1 MRSTGRQDGHR
12 GQTAESSGELDGR
25 IALIEAHLNGLSAAL
40 AAGDQLPPPALRRH
54 LAAVARIRRTAD
66 ALVVSITARLRRSGS
81 PRHTA
86 EVVAHTAGV
95 TGTEARRLVGL
106 AERLPHL
113 GPTRAALADG
123 TVSVAEASVIAEVAE
138 ATGGCPATEDRLLRI
153 AAAEGLD
160 VLRREAARTLAVVEP
175 PEERAR
181 RQHATRS
188 LRCWTGVDGM
198 LNGRFAL
205 TPEAG
210 AEVRALIEARTRRR
224 FRAVAGPGREPIEA
238 YAADALVELVRAG
251 GAGAPVRRGGRERTG
266 RGDDD
271 GSAAGESPEQ
281 HAAPGA
287 GGSRGAGRRGRAAA
301 AGVRP
306 VVHIVIEHAALVRGA
321 AGPGERCEVPGVG
334 PVDAAW
340 VRDLLGEAFVTAII
354 RKGRDIRTVAHLG
367 RHIPAELHSAL
378 VARGRECDVEG
389 CARASYLELDHCD
402 LDHARGGPTSLANLA
417 WLCWDH
423 HRRKT
428 AGARLGP
435 RNPVTGKRPLIEG
448 RGPP

>member
-1 MRSTGRQDGHR
+1 
-12 GQTAESSGELDGR
+12 
-25 IALIEAHLNGLSAAL
+25 
-40 AAGDQLPPPALRRH
+40 
-54 LAAVARIRRTAD
+54 VARIRRTAD

-81 PRHTA
+81 PRDTA

-95 TGTEARRLVGL
+95 TGTQARRLVGL

-113 GPTRAALADG
+113 GPTCAALADG
-123 TVSVAEASVIAEVAE
+123 TVSVAEASVIAEVSE
-138 ATGGCPATEDRLLRI
+138 ATGGCPATEERLLRI

-160 VLRREAARTLAVVEP
+160 VLRREAARTLAVVEL

-205 TPEAG
+205 TPEVG

-224 FRAVAGPGREPIEA
+224 FRAVASPEREPIEA

-271 GSAAGESPEQ
+271 GTAAGESPEQ

-287 GGSRGAGRRGRAAA
+287 GGSRGVAHRGRAAA
-301 AGVRP
+301 V
-306 VVHIVIEHAALVRGA
+306 
-321 AGPGERCEVPGVG
+321 
-334 PVDAAW
+334 
-340 VRDLLGEAFVTAII
+340 
-354 RKGRDIRTVAHLG
+354 
-367 RHIPAELHSAL
+367 PAELHSAL
-378 VARGRECDVEG
+378 VARGRECDVKR
-389 CARASYLELDHCD
+389 CARASYLELDHRD

-428 AGARLGP
+428 AGARLGL
-435 RNPVTGKRPLIEG
+435 RNPVTGKRPLIGG